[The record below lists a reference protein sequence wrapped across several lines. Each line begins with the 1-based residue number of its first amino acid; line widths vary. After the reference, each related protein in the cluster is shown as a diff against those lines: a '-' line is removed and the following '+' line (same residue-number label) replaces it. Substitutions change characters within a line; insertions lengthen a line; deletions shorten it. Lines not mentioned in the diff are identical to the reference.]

1 MVDTVTNAGLTEHLF
16 ALAAYCIA
24 MSITPG
30 PNNMI
35 LAASGATFGLR
46 RTLPNMAGIIV
57 GFIGLVFLAGVGGEA
72 VMRAVPLLAT
82 ILKGAGIAYLLYLA
96 WKIGTAGR
104 PEAGSRAQPL
114 TFPQAVA
121 FQLINPKGLAMAISS
136 HATFRIPE
144 LGEWG
149 SIFTVTGMFLIV
161 GMPCTLIWA
170 LFGQAV
176 GRWLRDDRRLRL
188 FNGGLGVATAASALL
203 LLL

>member
-1 MVDTVTNAGLTEHLF
+1 MNEPVTGGLTEHIV

-24 MSITPG
+24 TSITPG

-35 LAASGATFGLR
+35 LAASGATFGFR

-57 GFIGLVFLAGVGGEA
+57 GFIGLVFLAGIGGESL
-72 VMRAVPLLAT
+72 MRAVPLLAVV
-82 ILKGAGIAYLLYLA
+82 LKWAGMAYLLYLA

-104 PEAGSRAQPL
+104 AEAGTRSRPL
-114 TFPQAVA
+114 SFWQATA
-121 FQLINPKGLAMAISS
+121 FQFINPKGLAMAISS

-149 SIFTVTGMFLIV
+149 SILTVTGMFLFV
-161 GMPCTLIWA
+161 GMPCTLVWA
-170 LFGQAV
+170 LFGQGV

-188 FNGGLGVATAASALL
+188 FNAGLGLATAASALL
-203 LLL
+203 LLVS